1 MQNISTLIKEAKP
14 LYFARKKRKK
24 QIFSV
29 AVMLVCVAFISVM
42 MPKKYQVDDMYYWD
56 LGIEQPVNEQS
67 YIENLGFPV
76 DDYGLLLVS

>member
-1 MQNISTLIKEAKP
+1 MQDISTLIKEAKP

-29 AVMLVCVAFISVM
+29 VAMFVCVAVISAL

-56 LGIEQPVNEQS
+56 LGIEHSVSEQS
-67 YIENLGFPV
+67 YVENLGFPV
-76 DDYGLLLVS
+76 DDYGLLWVS